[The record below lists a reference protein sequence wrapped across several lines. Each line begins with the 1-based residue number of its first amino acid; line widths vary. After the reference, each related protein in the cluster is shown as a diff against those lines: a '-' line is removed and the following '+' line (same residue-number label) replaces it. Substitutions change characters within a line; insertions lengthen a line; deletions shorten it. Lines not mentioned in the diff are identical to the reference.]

1 MFALLCAYGAFH
13 VLSAVAGVF
22 AYLSIIVIWPILAL
36 FRRWDG
42 KVFAYYLM
50 QDYAHS
56 AQHYGA
62 YPDELRDRLDQFGT
76 TIASAM
82 QDRQWD
88 EILIIGH
95 SSGAHL
101 ATSVLADLIRAG
113 HTARSHAPIGFLT
126 LGQVFPMVAFLPK
139 ADQLRADM
147 ICVGESGDLTW
158 VDVTAPGDGCTFALC
173 DPLAVTGLSGDGQR
187 GPLVVSAAFSQ
198 TLKPETWAR
207 MKRRFFRLHFQYLCA
222 FDNVW
227 DYDYFRITAGS
238 MTLAYRFADR
248 APSRSRITTPI
259 ARHRGVVS

>member
-1 MFALLCAYGAFH
+1 MFELLCAYGAFH

-88 EILIIGH
+88 E
-95 SSGAHL
+95 
-101 ATSVLADLIRAG
+101 
-113 HTARSHAPIGFLT
+113 
-126 LGQVFPMVAFLPK
+126 
-139 ADQLRADM
+139 
-147 ICVGESGDLTW
+147 
-158 VDVTAPGDGCTFALC
+158 
-173 DPLAVTGLSGDGQR
+173 
-187 GPLVVSAAFSQ
+187 
-198 TLKPETWAR
+198 
-207 MKRRFFRLHFQYLCA
+207 
-222 FDNVW
+222 N
-227 DYDYFRITAGS
+227 
-238 MTLAYRFADR
+238 
-248 APSRSRITTPI
+248 
-259 ARHRGVVS
+259 